1 MPTRTETSRTD
12 LALLVLRLVL
22 GTVFLAHGGQ
32 KLFVFGLGGVQGAFG
47 QMGIPGAGVVGPL
60 TAFVEFFGGL
70 AVLTGLLTRLAGVGL
85 AITML
90 GAIALVHL
98 PAGFFA
104 PKGVEFPL
112 SLLGIAASLAIAGA
126 GRYSLDHV
134 LATRRGTTTPDALR
148 GASPATASQA
158 RTRGDTRVA

>member
-1 MPTRTETSRTD
+1 MTTRTETSRTD

-22 GTVFLAHGGQ
+22 GAVFLAHGGQ
-32 KLFVFGLGGVQGAFG
+32 KLFVFGLDGVAGAFG
-47 QMGIPGAGVVGPL
+47 QMGIPGAGLVGPL

-70 AVLTGLLTRLAGVGL
+70 AVLTGLLTRLAGLGL

-104 PKGVEFPL
+104 PQGFEFPL
-112 SLLGIAASLAIAGA
+112 SLLGIATSLVIAGA

-134 LATRRGTTTPDALR
+134 LATRRGAASRDELR
-148 GASPATASQA
+148 GTTAASGFTG
-158 RTRGDTRVA
+158 RGDKRVA